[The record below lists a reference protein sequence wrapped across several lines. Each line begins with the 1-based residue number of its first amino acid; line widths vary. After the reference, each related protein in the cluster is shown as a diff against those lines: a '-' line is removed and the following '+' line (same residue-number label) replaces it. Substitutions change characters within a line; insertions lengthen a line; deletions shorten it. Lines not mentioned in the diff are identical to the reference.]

1 VRRVVDNAVALYYLR
16 AIDNAVALCYH
27 LIKEVVMDFS
37 YLLKNHTV
45 DNCALEKFGFT
56 SEQDGRVYK
65 EKICDGD
72 FTAVAK
78 ITKDEFIVR
87 LFDDGFSDEYTMINI
102 DEASGGYVS
111 YVRTEVQNLVDKIVK
126 GCFVSASLREY
137 VLDYIKTKYGVCP
150 EYPWEDMP
158 LCCIFRNEQNQK
170 WFGIIMD
177 VAQEKLTGKGKNVID
192 VMNLKNDPKRILDL
206 IDGKNI
212 FKAYH
217 MNKTHWFSVNLDKN
231 INLDKLKQLID
242 ESFDLVNKKR
252 K

>member
-1 VRRVVDNAVALYYLR
+1 
-16 AIDNAVALCYH
+16 
-27 LIKEVVMDFS
+27 MDFS

-45 DNCALEKFGFT
+45 DNCLLEKYGFKN
-56 SEQDGRVYK
+56 EQGGYIYK

-78 ITKDEFIVR
+78 ITKNEFTVR
-87 LFDDGFSDEYTMINI
+87 LFEEGFSDEYTMVNV

-111 YVRTEVQNLVDKIVK
+111 YVRIEVKNLVDKIVND
-126 GCFVSASLREY
+126 CFVSISLREY
-137 VLDYIKTKYGVCP
+137 VLDYIKTKYGVSP

-158 LCCIFRNEQNQK
+158 HCCIFRNGQNQK

-177 VAQEKLTGKGKNVID
+177 VAQEKLTGKGKNIID
-192 VMNLKNDPKRILDL
+192 VMNLKNDPRRISDL

-217 MNKTHWFSVNLDKN
+217 MNKIHWISVILDKN
-231 INLDKLKQLID
+231 INSDKLKQLID
-242 ESFDLVNKKR
+242 ESFDLINKKR